1 MIRRNEAADLGG
13 RNKEATMDESR
24 LAYVGKRAYELA
36 QTGDHEDFA
45 SIQQAIMDE
54 GYAESVPWLEFPGVM
69 AALAEICAISR
80 IRVGAIDGL
89 SA

>member
-1 MIRRNEAADLGG
+1 M
-13 RNKEATMDESR
+13 TDERR
-24 LAYVGKRAYELA
+24 LAYVGRRAYELA

-45 SIQQAIMDE
+45 SIQQAIIDE

-69 AALAEICAISR
+69 AALAEICAVSR
-80 IRVGAIDGL
+80 IRVGAMDGV

>member
-1 MIRRNEAADLGG
+1 MRD
-13 RNKEATMDESR
+13 DSR

-36 QTGDHEDFA
+36 MTGDHEDFA
-45 SIQQAIMDE
+45 SIQQAIIDE

-80 IRVGAIDGL
+80 TGGGAPD
-89 SA
+89 SVAA